1 MSQTTATQS
10 SSIEARKLTRDDTLA
25 AFGGDHLATDVF
37 LKKYAVTRT
46 DGTLEEYLPSQMWRR
61 MAKAAASV
69 EDNPDYWEEKFYNV
83 LDEWKAVPQG
93 SIMFALGNPYQRSS
107 CSNCFVVPIHED
119 SLDGIFNAA
128 KEMAKTYAY
137 RGGVGIDI
145 SPLRPDGAVVSN
157 AARTSTGAWSYM
169 DFYSYITRLIGQHGR
184 RGALMLTI
192 EDSHPDVMNFITAKT
207 DLTKVTGANISIKI
221 SDEFMRC
228 LENDQPWTMEF
239 STSHETI
246 RKQVPASEIWDLV
259 IKCATETAEPGILFW
274 DTILKESPADCYA
287 EDGFRTICTNPSFR
301 WNTKVVTDKGVM
313 QIKDIAENTP
323 VCRVRNIL
331 GEWHDA
337 FAFKSGKNKRLYKIS
352 FSGGREAF
360 CTAEHQWPVLN
371 TSGNL
376 INPQTGKIKKK
387 KTEDLSRG
395 DKIYLPSFSN
405 PIDNDNCN
413 LTKEDGFVLGWY
425 LGDGYKTFH
434 KRYESEQ
441 FGFVFGPEDQEYKID
456 NTILSYTN
464 RYADSICNLTS
475 DHGTSTLTYCTRDK
489 KAVHRLLEIGCDEK
503 GNGIPESVWT
513 GNDKFI
519 KGFVDGMFSSD
530 GYVDAR
536 SNLANCQIK
545 LVTKHDRLAD
555 DFVSLLMFYGIRA
568 TITKSD
574 KSSTFPNEKYNDP
587 ERLYHRCDVCISG
600 YNALLFAKTFSLTN
614 LSKQERLNKI
624 LKSDASSYKKER
636 MYQVV
641 TSVEPTEMFEDVY
654 DISVDDET
662 HTFQM
667 EQGISGNCSEIPLPA
682 YDACTLLS
690 MNLTKYVNDRFL
702 DSAKFDYDRFA
713 DDVATAVR
721 LLDNV
726 KEIDFEL
733 MPLQEQRDVAAK
745 GRRIGMG
752 TNGLGDT
759 LADLGIKY
767 DTEEAI
773 DFVDKLY
780 EFFAKTVY
788 GASAQLAEEK
798 GPFPIFDP
806 EKERDNPFLNRIG
819 FAGVPRRNIACLTC
833 APTGSLSMLCQT
845 SSGVEPVFRNAYI
858 RRRKINHNEAADI
871 PQDNQYEDGL
881 GDLWEV
887 YAVIHHNINNF
898 TKEVLGVDLLS
909 MDNHEDRKEA
919 FEEIEDQLPD
929 YFVESDTIDWEKRV
943 RIQATMQ
950 KWVDHAISSCLAE
963 GTASLTTSEGLL
975 EIEEFA
981 RTPVAVGM
989 FSDVPFKS
997 ESVTQSGKQSAIEQV
1012 YNNGTSLTYDIL
1024 LEGGYE
1030 MITTPNHKLTVLDN
1044 NYNMVWKETQDI
1056 QVGDVV
1062 IGRKGLN
1069 IWRDNATRTPLH
1081 VLNMSDPFVYDRQTN
1096 SKDVNIPE
1104 YMSASLSRFLGYMC
1118 SDGSVTQNGI
1128 TLTQIENNVCDDF
1141 ETLIEELFGLTAN
1154 RIPDKRSGS
1163 GLLNLQV
1170 NSRELSAWLRWL
1182 GLSDHDD
1189 ISVPLVVRRSS
1200 APMVKQFIK
1209 GLTLDGYVSESNLCV
1224 MTSVSNR
1231 ILRQAQLLLLNLGIE
1246 TNIVKSGNEGIREFP
1261 SGNSYPVKEAWSLVV
1276 SDCGEAA
1283 RYLSSIGFAENRKT
1297 EEAIVRFKKTSR
1309 LKRRGTIPDFNLRSR
1324 FRNDILPNIKSANL
1338 YDMFHSITCSDKQDR
1353 FMNIETVAEMADMGL
1368 EIPGFLVDHT
1378 YTFRVVK
1385 SVKIGKERQTWD
1397 VSVPD
1402 GNSYIANGLINH
1414 NTCNLPKGTPVE
1426 TVKKVYEAA
1435 YKAGCKGYTVYV
1447 DGCRDGVLVTEDDS
1461 NKNPSSIQKTHAP
1474 KRPKTLDADVYHV
1487 TKAGQ
1492 SYFVMVGLLEGEP
1505 YEVFAGKNGFMDRK
1519 VKAAKISKVKRG
1531 HYKAELDN
1539 GEVVDN
1545 IAEHI
1550 TDEEAAI
1557 TRLMSLS
1564 LRHGADIKYCV
1575 NVLQRVPGDMNNFAR
1590 VMSRAIKHYIPD
1602 GTVNSSMS
1610 EDGKTWI
1617 HEEGCLRCLE
1627 TGETKCQ

>member
-10 SSIEARKLTRDDTLA
+10 SSVEARKLTRDDTLA

-46 DGTLEEYLPSQMWRR
+46 DGTLEEHLPSQMWRR

-192 EDSHPDVMNFITAKT
+192 EDSHPDVMSFITAKT

-246 RKQVPASEIWDLV
+246 RKQVPASEVWDLV

-287 EDGFRTICTNPSFR
+287 EDGFRTICTNP
-301 WNTKVVTDKGVM
+301 
-313 QIKDIAENTP
+313 
-323 VCRVRNIL
+323 
-331 GEWHDA
+331 
-337 FAFKSGKNKRLYKIS
+337 
-352 FSGGREAF
+352 
-360 CTAEHQWPVLN
+360 
-371 TSGNL
+371 
-376 INPQTGKIKKK
+376 
-387 KTEDLSRG
+387 
-395 DKIYLPSFSN
+395 
-405 PIDNDNCN
+405 
-413 LTKEDGFVLGWY
+413 
-425 LGDGYKTFH
+425 
-434 KRYESEQ
+434 
-441 FGFVFGPEDQEYKID
+441 
-456 NTILSYTN
+456 
-464 RYADSICNLTS
+464 
-475 DHGTSTLTYCTRDK
+475 
-489 KAVHRLLEIGCDEK
+489 
-503 GNGIPESVWT
+503 
-513 GNDKFI
+513 
-519 KGFVDGMFSSD
+519 
-530 GYVDAR
+530 
-536 SNLANCQIK
+536 
-545 LVTKHDRLAD
+545 
-555 DFVSLLMFYGIRA
+555 
-568 TITKSD
+568 
-574 KSSTFPNEKYNDP
+574 
-587 ERLYHRCDVCISG
+587 
-600 YNALLFAKTFSLTN
+600 
-614 LSKQERLNKI
+614 
-624 LKSDASSYKKER
+624 
-636 MYQVV
+636 
-641 TSVEPTEMFEDVY
+641 
-654 DISVDDET
+654 
-662 HTFQM
+662 
-667 EQGISGNCSEIPLPA
+667 CSEIPLPA

-713 DDVATAVR
+713 EDVATAVR

-726 KEIDFEL
+726 KEIDFDL

-798 GPFPIFDP
+798 GPFPIFDA
-806 EKERDNPFLNRIG
+806 EKEKDNPFLNRIG

-919 FEEIEDQLPD
+919 FEEIEYQLPD

-950 KWVDHAISSCLAE
+950 KWVDHAISS
-963 GTASLTTSEGLL
+963 
-975 EIEEFA
+975 
-981 RTPVAVGM
+981 
-989 FSDVPFKS
+989 
-997 ESVTQSGKQSAIEQV
+997 
-1012 YNNGTSLTYDIL
+1012 
-1024 LEGGYE
+1024 
-1030 MITTPNHKLTVLDN
+1030 
-1044 NYNMVWKETQDI
+1044 
-1056 QVGDVV
+1056 
-1062 IGRKGLN
+1062 
-1069 IWRDNATRTPLH
+1069 
-1081 VLNMSDPFVYDRQTN
+1081 
-1096 SKDVNIPE
+1096 
-1104 YMSASLSRFLGYMC
+1104 
-1118 SDGSVTQNGI
+1118 
-1128 TLTQIENNVCDDF
+1128 
-1141 ETLIEELFGLTAN
+1141 
-1154 RIPDKRSGS
+1154 
-1163 GLLNLQV
+1163 
-1170 NSRELSAWLRWL
+1170 
-1182 GLSDHDD
+1182 
-1189 ISVPLVVRRSS
+1189 
-1200 APMVKQFIK
+1200 
-1209 GLTLDGYVSESNLCV
+1209 
-1224 MTSVSNR
+1224 
-1231 ILRQAQLLLLNLGIE
+1231 
-1246 TNIVKSGNEGIREFP
+1246 
-1261 SGNSYPVKEAWSLVV
+1261 
-1276 SDCGEAA
+1276 
-1283 RYLSSIGFAENRKT
+1283 
-1297 EEAIVRFKKTSR
+1297 
-1309 LKRRGTIPDFNLRSR
+1309 
-1324 FRNDILPNIKSANL
+1324 
-1338 YDMFHSITCSDKQDR
+1338 
-1353 FMNIETVAEMADMGL
+1353 
-1368 EIPGFLVDHT
+1368 
-1378 YTFRVVK
+1378 
-1385 SVKIGKERQTWD
+1385 
-1397 VSVPD
+1397 
-1402 GNSYIANGLINH
+1402 
-1414 NTCNLPKGTPVE
+1414 TCNLPKGTPVE

-1461 NKNPSSIQKTHAP
+1461 NENPSSIQKTHAP

-1519 VKAAKISKVKRG
+1519 VKTAKISKVKRG